1 MTCEECDSLLWAFAA
16 AELDG
21 EQHACVDQHVSHCP
35 VCRRRLDEVHR
46 LAAAARTLAD
56 ASPSLSLCLET
67 KEVLRLELEREGRVR
82 AAFGPLMDAE
92 ELAKYLKVDVALVY
106 RHLDEI
112 PHFELEGQIRFRRQ
126 SIDEW
131 TEAKERGS
139 SVLGFAVR
147 AVS

>member
-1 MTCEECDSLLWAFAA
+1 MTCENCDSQLWAFAA
-16 AELDG
+16 GELDG
-21 EQHACVDQHVSHCP
+21 ERHASVGQHVSHCP
-35 VCRRRLDEVHR
+35 ACQRRLDEVRR
-46 LAAAARTLAD
+46 LTAAAQALAD

-67 KEVLRLELEREGRVR
+67 KEALRLELEREGRIR
-82 AAFGPLMDAE
+82 AAFGPLMDAD

-131 TEAKERGS
+131 IETKEQGS
-139 SVLGFAVR
+139 AVFGFPVR

>member
-21 EQHACVDQHVSHCP
+21 EKRVSVEQHVSRCP
-35 VCRRRLDEVHR
+35 TCQRRLDEVRR
-46 LAAAARTLAD
+46 LRAAAQDLAD

-67 KEVLRLELEREGRVR
+67 KEALRLELEREGRVR
-82 AAFGPLMDAE
+82 AAFGPLMDAD

-131 TEAKERGS
+131 IEAKEQGS
-139 SVLGFAVR
+139 TVFGFAVR